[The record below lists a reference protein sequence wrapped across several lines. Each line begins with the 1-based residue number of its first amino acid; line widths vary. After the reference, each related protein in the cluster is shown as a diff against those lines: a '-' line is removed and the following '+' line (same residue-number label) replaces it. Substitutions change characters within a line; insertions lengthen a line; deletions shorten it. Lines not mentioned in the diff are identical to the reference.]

1 MNEFIK
7 EKSSLLDL
15 EDVKKQMK
23 KTEYGYKYNLYG
35 IDVLIT
41 SDDLNDELIL
51 YANRFVDFYRNNIEK
66 INDHIYEKFER
77 DNWYINDYSKEE
89 IFNKIGKPTLYV
101 DNIDLASIC
110 FLKNTLDEHLITVEV
125 YKEFLLLGVTVDG

>member
-1 MNEFIK
+1 M
-7 EKSSLLDL
+7 SYS
-15 EDVKKQMK
+15 DVK
-23 KTEYGYKYNLYG
+23 L
-35 IDVLIT
+35 
-41 SDDLNDELIL
+41 
-51 YANRFVDFYRNNIEK
+51 
-66 INDHIYEKFER
+66 HIYEKFER

>member
-1 MNEFIK
+1 M
-7 EKSSLLDL
+7 DL